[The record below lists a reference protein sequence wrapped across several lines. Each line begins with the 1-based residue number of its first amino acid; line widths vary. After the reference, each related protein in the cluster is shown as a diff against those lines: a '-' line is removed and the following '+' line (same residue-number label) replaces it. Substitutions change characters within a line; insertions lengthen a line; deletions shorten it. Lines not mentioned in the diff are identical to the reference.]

1 MENTYEGPDSEK
13 EKDSSHLKV
22 RLLFSFFKEDI
33 ETQLKLTW
41 RRVTHLKRR

>member
-22 RLLFSFFKEDI
+22 RLLFSFFLIGILKI
-33 ETQLKLTW
+33 EL
-41 RRVTHLKRR
+41 